1 MHNFKPQFYRFHPKS
16 LFCLDLSKI
25 NLINWQRIYTHDNV
39 NKSYSSP
46 ASAKNDQ
53 LQVRERDNLHL

>member
-1 MHNFKPQFYRFHPKS
+1 MRFE
-16 LFCLDLSKI
+16 
-25 NLINWQRIYTHDNV
+25 RIYTRDNG

-53 LQVRERDNLHL
+53 LQVKEKEVIYICNQTFFNNYY